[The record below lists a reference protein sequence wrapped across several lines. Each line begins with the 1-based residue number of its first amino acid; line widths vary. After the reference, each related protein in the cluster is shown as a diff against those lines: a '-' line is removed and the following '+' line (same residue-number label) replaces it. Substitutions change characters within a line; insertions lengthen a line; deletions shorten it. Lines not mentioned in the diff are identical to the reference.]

1 MTNHCAAGTVH
12 AYEATQAA
20 NELTR
25 INDEQ
30 LLPDMTCT
38 GSDDCSIIYTDPAND
53 GGWITIELQART
65 LIRTIVFLA
74 NEESNESYQTD
85 IVSVKSIG
93 DNSDPY

>member
-1 MTNHCAAGTVH
+1 
-12 AYEATQAA
+12 
-20 NELTR
+20 
-25 INDEQ
+25 
-30 LLPDMTCT
+30 MTCT
-38 GSDDCSIIYTDPAND
+38 GSGDCSIIYTDPAND

-74 NEESNESYQTD
+74 HEESNESYQTG